1 MNRTRSLS
9 SIRMLL
15 PVSRQPGLQR
25 LSASWKLPREELQ
38 RTGRCAQKPLP
49 TIYPRKPSIHKII
62 VNSTA
67 VPGLDYRSFGQPS
80 ARAESKSGMAT
91 NSPGPVRLE
100 HPAGRS
106 WGRRGQAPVSGT
118 GQPFR
123 YNHDLGDHQ
132 SRGGYLLIFR
142 HVLRRECAPACK
154 SGFSCGRL
162 TVRN

>member
-9 SIRMLL
+9 SSRMLL
-15 PVSRQPGLQR
+15 LVSRRPGLQR

-67 VPGLDYRSFGQPS
+67 VLELDYCSFGQPS
-80 ARAESKSGMAT
+80 ARAESKSGW
-91 NSPGPVRLE
+91 PPIRPVQCVWE

-123 YNHDLGDHQ
+123 YNMISAITNPG
-132 SRGGYLLIFR
+132 GGYPPDFPSR
-142 HVLRRECAPACK
+142 FTARVCTACK
-154 SGFSCGRL
+154 SGFSSGRL